1 MKRPEVILNGNDL
14 TIDDIVAIGIGDK
27 AVALDPS
34 ALERC
39 RRSRAFL
46 EQQVAARRIIYGVN
60 TSFGPMCNKIIAD
73 DDLGTLQVNLIHS
86 HAAGLG
92 DPLKHYI
99 AQAVLAVRLNTL
111 VKGYSGV
118 RVQLLELMRD
128 MINAGI
134 APYIPECGSVGAS
147 GDLVHLAHAA
157 LAIIGEGS
165 VFHKGQLTTAREA
178 LAAEGLQPIRLSFK
192 EGLAL
197 INGTAAMTALA
208 AFALFGARKLLS
220 LSCVT
225 ATFALE
231 IFGGIDDAFDEDL
244 HRVKPH
250 PGQQHIAETVRRLYQ
265 GSRNVILR
273 QEIHDRIRNG
283 KAEGSSFETDIN
295 VQDVYSIRCTPQILA
310 PVQETIEQAMKTVCI
325 EANSV
330 NDNPVVIP
338 EKGKVIHGGN
348 FHGQSIAFAMD
359 CLCMAI
365 AQMGTL
371 SERRINK
378 LLDKHL
384 NEGLPELLIA
394 GKVGLTMG
402 FMGAQYVATSTTA
415 ENRHLANPVGTLS
428 ISCNASNQDVV
439 SMGTVAA
446 RKAFKAVSNAK
457 HILTVEV
464 LADLQALSFRGA
476 AGLGVGSRRIY
487 ERLAGHF
494 KVYDNGAIFHDEL
507 VRFRKLLFSSQLFD
521 DLRVYYDGGSVPANL
536 PADTEAYM
544 LHRPPMRLVQRLR
557 WVEDSCAEGETT
569 LSVGDVGV
577 DQDGRVEAAALVEL
591 VAQTYAAAQGYQDQ
605 RSGKPANL
613 GYLVGVSDFRIDRL
627 PSAGQRLLI
636 KIKSSSAFEDFY
648 LVEGQVLCDNCVVAG
663 GTLKVWVQPDAER
676 QAR

>member
-14 TIDDIVAIGIGDK
+14 TVDDIVAIGIGDK
-27 AVALDPS
+27 GVALDPS

-46 EQQVAARRIIYGVN
+46 EREVSARRIIYGVN
-60 TSFGPMCNKIIAD
+60 TSFGPMCNKIIGD
-73 DDLGTLQVNLIHS
+73 DDLGALQVNLIRS

-92 DPLKHYI
+92 DPLKYYI
-99 AQAVLAVRLNTL
+99 AQAVLVVRLNTL

-118 RVQLLELMRD
+118 RVGLLELMRD

-147 GDLVHLAHAA
+147 GDLVHLAHVA
-157 LAIIGEGS
+157 LAIIGEGA
-165 VFHKGQLTTAREA
+165 VYHKGQLTTAKEA
-178 LAAEGLQPIRLSFK
+178 LKAEGLKPCRLSFK

-197 INGTAAMTALA
+197 INGTSAMTALA

-225 ATFALE
+225 AAFALE

-250 PGQQHIAETVRRLYQ
+250 PGQQHIAETIRRLYD
-265 GSRNVILR
+265 GSRNITLR
-273 QEIHDRIRNG
+273 KDIHDRIRGAN
-283 KAEGSSFETDIN
+283 AERTSFETDIN

-310 PVQETIEQAMKTVCI
+310 PVQETVEQVAKTVTI

-330 NDNPVVIP
+330 NDNPVIIP
-338 EKGKVIHGGN
+338 EKEKVIHGGN

-359 CLCMAI
+359 SLCMAV
-365 AQMGTL
+365 AEMSTL

-446 RKAFKAVSNAK
+446 RKAFKSVSNAK
-457 HILTVEV
+457 HVVTLEILT
-464 LADLQALSFRGA
+464 DLQAFSFRNA
-476 AGLGVGSRRIY
+476 EKLGIATSRIY
-487 ERLAGHF
+487 ALLNQEFA
-494 KVYDNGAIFHDEL
+494 VYDNKRVFHDDL
-507 VRFRKLLFSSQLFD
+507 VKFRKLLFSSQIFD
-521 DLRVYYDGGSVPANL
+521 DLSVYW
-536 PADTEAYM
+536 
-544 LHRPPMRLVQRLR
+544 R
-557 WVEDSCAEGETT
+557 
-569 LSVGDVGV
+569 
-577 DQDGRVEAAALVEL
+577 
-591 VAQTYAAAQGYQDQ
+591 
-605 RSGKPANL
+605 
-613 GYLVGVSDFRIDRL
+613 
-627 PSAGQRLLI
+627 
-636 KIKSSSAFEDFY
+636 
-648 LVEGQVLCDNCVVAG
+648 
-663 GTLKVWVQPDAER
+663 
-676 QAR
+676 

>member
-1 MKRPEVILNGNDL
+1 MTRPTVVLNGGDL
-14 TIDDIVAIGIGDK
+14 TVDDIVAIGIGDK
-27 AVALDPS
+27 AVALDPA

-46 EQQVAARRIIYGVN
+46 EQEVATRRVIYGVN
-60 TSFGPMCNKIIAD
+60 TSFGPMCNKIIAPD
-73 DDLGTLQVNLIHS
+73 KLGDLQVNLIRS

-92 DPLKHYI
+92 DPLKYYI

-118 RVQLLELMRD
+118 RVGLLELMRD

-147 GDLVHLAHAA
+147 GDLVHLAHVA

-165 VFHKGQLTTAREA
+165 AYHKGQLTTARQA
-178 LAAEGLQPIRLSFK
+178 LAAENLQPFRLSFK

-197 INGTAAMTALA
+197 INGTSAMTALA
-208 AFALFGARKLLS
+208 AFALFGARKLLA

-225 ATFALE
+225 AAFALE
-231 IFGGIDDAFDEDL
+231 IFGGIDDGFDEDL
-244 HRVKPH
+244 HAVKPH
-250 PGQQHIAETVRRLYQ
+250 PGQQCIAETIRCLYQ
-265 GSRNVILR
+265 GSHNVTRR
-273 QEIHDRIRNG
+273 QDVHDRVRRG
-283 KAEGSSFETDIN
+283 RAEEVSFETDIN

-310 PVQETIEQAMKTVCI
+310 PVWETLEQVARTVSI

-338 EKGKVIHGGN
+338 EKEKVIHGGN

-359 CLCMAI
+359 ALCMAV
-365 AQMGTL
+365 AGMSTL

-394 GKVGLTMG
+394 GEAGLTMG

-446 RKAFKAVSNAK
+446 RKGFKSVSNAK

-464 LADLQALSFRGA
+464 LADLQALSFRNA
-476 AGLGVGSRRIY
+476 PRLGKGCRRIY
-487 ERLAGHF
+487 ELLVRHF
-494 KVYDNGAIFHDEL
+494 RVYENGAIFHDEL
-507 VRFRKLLFSSQLFD
+507 VKFRKLLFSSQLFD
-521 DLRVYYDGGSVPANL
+521 DLRMY
-536 PADTEAYM
+536 
-544 LHRPPMRLVQRLR
+544 
-557 WVEDSCAEGETT
+557 
-569 LSVGDVGV
+569 
-577 DQDGRVEAAALVEL
+577 
-591 VAQTYAAAQGYQDQ
+591 
-605 RSGKPANL
+605 
-613 GYLVGVSDFRIDRL
+613 
-627 PSAGQRLLI
+627 
-636 KIKSSSAFEDFY
+636 FEKD
-648 LVEGQVLCDNCVVAG
+648 
-663 GTLKVWVQPDAER
+663 
-676 QAR
+676 